1 MSTIAP
7 SPPLSGSRLAVA
19 GGLVGLFAMLVLM
32 AGAGVYWADG
42 KKDADG
48 YFTTKTERFV
58 TTSYA
63 IASDDLDVSGVPLAS
78 DRFGKV
84 RLQVRERNGKPVFA
98 GIARTRDVDAY
109 LAGTAHDTLTDRLL
123 PFAPEYRTAD
133 GERRP
138 QAPAAQ
144 GFWVASATG
153 SGTQTLDWKA
163 RDGSW
168 SVVLMNADGSPAVDA
183 AVSAGV
189 SLPFLD
195 DLGLWLWIAAAALL
209 ALAGALIAGGLR
221 RGRLARLE
229 RPSIDNSE
237 RRSPGDDHH
246 RRADRGSRD
255 RARSPS
261 PRSCTGSTASA
272 TVTASSPPA
281 PCT

>member
-7 SPPLSGSRLAVA
+7 SPPLSGSRLVVVIA
-19 GGLVGLFAMLVLM
+19 GGLIALFATLLLM

-48 YFTTKTERFV
+48 YFTTHSERFV

-84 RLQVRERNGKPVFA
+84 RLQVRERGGKPVFA
-98 GIARTRDVDAY
+98 GIARTRDVNAY
-109 LAGTAHDTLTDRLL
+109 LAGTAHETLTDLDFS
-123 PFAPEYRTAD
+123 PFTPEYRTND
-133 GERRP
+133 GVRRP
-138 QAPAAQ
+138 GAPAAQ
-144 GFWVASATG
+144 DIWVASATG
-153 SGTQTLDWKA
+153 RGTQTLDWKVK
-163 RDGSW
+163 DGSW

-209 ALAGALIAGGLR
+209 ALAGALVAGGLR
-221 RGRLARLE
+221 RGTL
-229 RPSIDNSE
+229 
-237 RRSPGDDHH
+237 
-246 RRADRGSRD
+246 
-255 RARSPS
+255 
-261 PRSCTGSTASA
+261 SA
-272 TVTASSPPA
+272 P
-281 PCT
+281 